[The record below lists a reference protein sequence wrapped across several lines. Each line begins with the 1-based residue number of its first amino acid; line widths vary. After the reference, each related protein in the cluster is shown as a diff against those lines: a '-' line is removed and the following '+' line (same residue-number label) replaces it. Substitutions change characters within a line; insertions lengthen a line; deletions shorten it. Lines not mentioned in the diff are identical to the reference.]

1 MAQLL
6 RAAFHDKRTQDL
18 ALYLV
23 GMGVIFLT
31 LLQIGL
37 HK

>member
-1 MAQLL
+1 MSHLL
-6 RAAFHDKRTQDL
+6 RAAFHDRRTQDL

-23 GMGVIFLT
+23 GMGVIFLIF
-31 LLQIGL
+31 LQIGL